1 MPGAKDTPMVKTIAL
16 VLLAALAL
24 LLAFAATRPD
34 TFRVERSRVIAAPP
48 ERVYGLIHD
57 LRQFNT
63 WNPYERK
70 DPAIQG
76 QYSAT
81 TSGPGA
87 RYAWQSDKVGVG
99 SMEIVEAHAPRRVGM
114 KLDFVKPFDAHNQVE
129 FTLQPEGAD
138 ATRVTWAMQGPV
150 PYLAKIAHLVFNMD
164 RMVGQDFEEGLANLQ
179 AVAQK
184 PAP

>member
-1 MPGAKDTPMVKTIAL
+1 MPSVKDIPMVKTIAL

-24 LLAFAATRPD
+24 LLAFALRRRPSGS
-34 TFRVERSRVIAAPP
+34 TQAVVRLASVGYAVPGA
-48 ERVYGLIHD
+48 VND

-87 RYAWQSDKVGVG
+87 RYAWQSEKVGVG
-99 SMEIVEAHAPRRVGM
+99 SMEIVEATAPRRVGM
-114 KLDFVKPFDAHNQVE
+114 KLDFVKPFEAHNQVE
-129 FTLQPEGAD
+129 FTLQPEGAE
-138 ATRVTWAMQGPV
+138 ATRITWAMQGPV

>member
-1 MPGAKDTPMVKTIAL
+1 MRGVNDIPMVKTIAL

-34 TFRVERSRVIAAPP
+34 TFRVERSRVISAPP
-48 ERVYGLIHD
+48 ERVFGLIHD

-76 QYSAT
+76 QYGAA

-99 SMEIVEAHAPRRVGM
+99 SMEIVEATAPRRVGM
-114 KLDFVKPFDAHNQVE
+114 KLDFVKPFEAHNQVE
-129 FTLQPEGAD
+129 FTLQPEGAG
-138 ATRVTWAMQGPV
+138 ATRVT
-150 PYLAKIAHLVFNMD
+150 
-164 RMVGQDFEEGLANLQ
+164 
-179 AVAQK
+179 
-184 PAP
+184 

>member
-1 MPGAKDTPMVKTIAL
+1 MLKTLAL

-70 DPAIQG
+70 DSAAKG

-81 TSGPGA
+81 TVGPGA
-87 RYAWQSDKVGVG
+87 RYAWQSDKVGTG
-99 SMEIVEAHAPRRVGM
+99 SMEIVEATAPRRVAM
-114 KLDFVKPFDAHNQVE
+114 RLDFVAPFEAHNQVE
-129 FTLQPEGAD
+129 FMLEPEGAN
-138 ATRVTWAMQGPV
+138 ATRVTWALHGPV
-150 PYLAKIAHLVFNMD
+150 PYLAKIAHLFFNMD
-164 RMVGQDFEEGLANLQ
+164 RMVGQDFEDGLAHLQ
-179 AVAQK
+179 TVVQQK
-184 PAP
+184 PAL

>member
-1 MPGAKDTPMVKTIAL
+1 MFKTIAL
-16 VLLAALAL
+16 VALAALAL

-48 ERVYGLIHD
+48 ERLYGLIHD

-76 QYSAT
+76 EYSAVT
-81 TSGPGA
+81 AGPGA
-87 RYAWQSDKVGVG
+87 RYAWRSGKVGTG
-99 SMEIVEAHAPRRVGM
+99 SMEIVQATAPRSVGM
-114 KLDFVKPFDAHNQVE
+114 RLDFVKPFAAHNQVE
-129 FTLQPEGAD
+129 FTLQPEGAG

-150 PYLAKIAHLVFNMD
+150 PYLAKIMHLVFNMD
-164 RMVGQDFEEGLANLQ
+164 RMVGQDFEDGLAQLQ

-184 PAP
+184 PAG

>member
-1 MPGAKDTPMVKTIAL
+1 MLKTLAL

-70 DPAIQG
+70 DSAAKG
-76 QYSAT
+76 QYSAIT
-81 TSGPGA
+81 VGPGA
-87 RYAWQSDKVGVG
+87 RYAWQSDKVGTG
-99 SMEIVEAHAPRRVGM
+99 SMEIVEATAPRRVAM
-114 KLDFVKPFDAHNQVE
+114 RLDFVAPFEAHNQVE
-129 FTLQPEGAD
+129 FMLEPEGAN
-138 ATRVTWAMQGPV
+138 ATRVTWALHGPV
-150 PYLAKIAHLVFNMD
+150 PYLAKIAHLFFNMD
-164 RMVGQDFEEGLANLQ
+164 HMVGQDFEDGLAHLQ
-179 AVAQK
+179 TVVQQK
-184 PAP
+184 PAL